1 MATYLAR
8 IIGLIP
14 PTISIIAIKHR
25 ILPMSFSLS
34 LIPWLDIA
42 ASTVL
47 VLHLAYQ

>member
-14 PTISIIAIKHR
+14 LTISIIAIKHH

-34 LIPWLDIA
+34 LIPWLDIE
-42 ASTVL
+42 ASVIL
-47 VLHLAYQ
+47 VLHSAYQ